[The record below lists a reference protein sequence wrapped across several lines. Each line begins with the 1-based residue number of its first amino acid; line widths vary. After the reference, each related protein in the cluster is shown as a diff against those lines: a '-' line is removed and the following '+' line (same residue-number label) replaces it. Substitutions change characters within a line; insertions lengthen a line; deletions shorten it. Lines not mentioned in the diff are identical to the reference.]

1 MNFCSIIIFFS
12 QNLNVKNCDFIFFS
26 KLRGYKK
33 VGPKDVKFFSW
44 SNDMKLYWGFAQI
57 IFLAGFASQ
66 GI

>member
-1 MNFCSIIIFFS
+1 MLRIVTLS
-12 QNLNVKNCDFIFFS
+12 LFS
-26 KLRGYKK
+26 KLRCYKK

-44 SNDMKLYWGFAQI
+44 SNVMKLDWGFAQI